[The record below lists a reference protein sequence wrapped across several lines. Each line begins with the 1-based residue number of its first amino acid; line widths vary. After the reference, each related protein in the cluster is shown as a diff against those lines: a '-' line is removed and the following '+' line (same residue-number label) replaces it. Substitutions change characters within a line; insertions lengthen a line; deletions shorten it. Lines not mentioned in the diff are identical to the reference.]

1 MISTYSKFIFHYFIY
16 AVQRYN
22 YFFKN
27 SYYSTIYC
35 VFYKT
40 RISYYLCN
48 MKRTTSIE
56 NIFRPLSELSV
67 QSALTNEV
75 QIADILEWVLEQ
87 VGPSEVW
94 QTSFS
99 ISEEFLRRLYFITRG
114 GKASAIHLVLDF
126 KATNKTL
133 HLWRFIDQVIS
144 DTVLADNH
152 SKVLLVQ
159 SASGVKVSII
169 TSQNLTRGNRNEAYI
184 ITTEAA
190 VFDKFL
196 SEVEHLIKW
205 HSVPLSEI
213 LSQKI
218 SEQ

>member
-1 MISTYSKFIFHYFIY
+1 
-16 AVQRYN
+16 
-22 YFFKN
+22 
-27 SYYSTIYC
+27 
-35 VFYKT
+35 
-40 RISYYLCN
+40 

-56 NIFRPLSELSV
+56 NIFRPLTEQSV

-87 VGPSEVW
+87 VGTSEVW

-99 ISEEFLRRLYFITRG
+99 ISEEFLRRLFFITQG
-114 GKASAIHLVLDF
+114 GKTSAIHLVLDF

-133 HLWRFIDQVIS
+133 SLWRFIDQVIS
-144 DTVLADNH
+144 STYLADNH

-184 ITTEAA
+184 ITTEPA

-196 SEVEHLIKW
+196 REVQHLIKW
-205 HSVPLSEI
+205 SAVPLSEI
-213 LSQKI
+213 LQQKI
-218 SEQ
+218 GENQGAQNTNLKN